1 MWQAGRHRRDAVR
14 AGAVE
19 LNVPAGCRRLRH
31 TGYALL
37 DLDQGLDKF
46 LRIGNAS
53 ARVAVLGIGN
63 DLAGD
68 DAVGAQIAREL
79 ARRVEPGPDCLI
91 LDAGTAPEN
100 FTGPIRRFRPDLV
113 LMVDAADLSAE
124 PGATA
129 WLDWQQ
135 TDGLSGSTHTLPPS
149 VLARFLVGEL
159 ACRLALLVIQ
169 PAHLD
174 FGGALSPSVR
184 RTADR
189 VIEKMAAALNAP
201 ARRSE
206 RDGSREGGPATP
218 KRA

>member
-1 MWQAGRHRRDAVR
+1 M
-14 AGAVE
+14 
-19 LNVPAGCRRLRH
+19 LS
-31 TGYALL
+31 
-37 DLDQGLDKF
+37 LDQGLDTF
-46 LRIGNAS
+46 LAIGNAS
-53 ARVAVLGIGN
+53 ARVAVVGIGN

-68 DAVGAQIAREL
+68 DAVGVQIARGL
-79 ARRVEPGPDCLI
+79 ARRVHPRPDCLI

-149 VLARFLVGEL
+149 VLARFLVEEL

-169 PAHLD
+169 PANLD
-174 FGGALSPSVR
+174 FARALSPAVR
-184 RTADR
+184 RAADR
-189 VIEKMAAALNAP
+189 VVEKMAAALN
-201 ARRSE
+201 RV
-206 RDGSREGGPATP
+206 
-218 KRA
+218 